1 MKPNRF
7 GNRRALALHPPLTI
21 NEQKSPFPSALQKC
35 KQKLLY
41 LLSKLHNKNEKELP
55 EFNQNYNCRGV
66 ISVHIIF
73 IFRRCN
79 KQTYTTIKPTLQQLV
94 HHITSTQRKTY
105 LDLRTAKCR

>member
-1 MKPNRF
+1 MNKNHLFPTPYQNV
-7 GNRRALALHPPLTI
+7 N
-21 NEQKSPFPSALQKC
+21 KSF
-35 KQKLLY
+35 LY

-55 EFNQNYNCRGV
+55 EFHQNYNCRGV

-94 HHITSTQRKTY
+94 HHITSTQRHTLIYEQRNVGDKN
-105 LDLRTAKCR
+105 D